1 MNAVS
6 SLFDAAKRRYETACA
21 EFNDSLSFPPVGGYF
36 EQLAMEGRYL
46 ERATDAQAALFAT
59 PARTLEDAA
68 FKLQLSM
75 DEVLDEGFPDWRP
88 AQEAITAAMA
98 ALQARD
104 IPDAIR
110 LIDVACSIEAPK
122 RYPELLEPALDGA
135 RAARK
140 DLERMN
146 GEA

>member
-68 FKLQLSM
+68 FKLQLSLY
-75 DEVLDEGFPDWRP
+75 DVADGCIGCEQVE
-88 AQEAITAAMA
+88 EALNAAMA
-98 ALQARD
+98 ALHNRD

-110 LIDVACSIEAPK
+110 LIDAACSIEAPQ

>member
-68 FKLQLSM
+68 FKLQLSLY
-75 DEVLDEGFPDWRP
+75 DVADGCIGCEQVE
-88 AQEAITAAMA
+88 EALNAAMA
-98 ALQARD
+98 ALHNRNVTEAV
-104 IPDAIR
+104 R

>member
-59 PARTLEDAA
+59 PAYTLEDAA
-68 FKLQLSM
+68 FKLQLSLY
-75 DEVLDEGFPDWRP
+75 DVADGCIGCEQVE
-88 AQEAITAAMA
+88 EALNAAMA
-98 ALQARD
+98 ALHNRD
-104 IPDAIR
+104 IPNAIR

-122 RYPELLEPALDGA
+122 RYPELLDLDGA

-140 DLERMN
+140 DLERLKV
-146 GEA
+146 EA

>member
-59 PARTLEDAA
+59 PAYTLEDAA
-68 FKLQLSM
+68 FKLQLSLY
-75 DEVLDEGFPDWRP
+75 DVADGCIGCEQVE
-88 AQEAITAAMA
+88 EALNAAMA
-98 ALQARD
+98 ALHNRD

-122 RYPELLEPALDGA
+122 RYPELLDLDGA

-140 DLERMN
+140 DLERLKV
-146 GEA
+146 EA